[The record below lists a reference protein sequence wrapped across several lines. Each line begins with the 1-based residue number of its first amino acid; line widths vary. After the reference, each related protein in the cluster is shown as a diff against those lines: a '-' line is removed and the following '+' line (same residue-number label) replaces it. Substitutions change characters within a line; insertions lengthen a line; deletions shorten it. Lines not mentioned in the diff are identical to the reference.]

1 MWTPSFETLNDS
13 IRPWLS
19 LSVGSC
25 NVLGPLQ
32 LHFQTLHPNL
42 ETVHRLNKIRYSK
55 TGETIIIMM
64 RRVINIILITWM
76 IKDHCHD
83 HHNFKLLPKIGDD
96 HDDHLDCSLSA
107 ALVVEAD
114 EAKAFALVCS
124 SVNEHLMIVKI
135 IIMVIM
141 VVMSLT
147 KTLELMTFPNGKNI
161 CISSAS
167 PNSWE
172 NTKLSLN
179 HQTLVKI

>member
-1 MWTPSFETLNDS
+1 MWTLSFETLNHS

-83 HHNFKLLPKIGDD
+83 HHNFKLLPKIGEDD
-96 HDDHLDCSLSA
+96 DDDDDHLDCSLSA

-167 PNSWE
+167 PNSCE
-172 NTKLSLN
+172 
-179 HQTLVKI
+179 H

>member
-1 MWTPSFETLNDS
+1 
-13 IRPWLS
+13 
-19 LSVGSC
+19 
-25 NVLGPLQ
+25 
-32 LHFQTLHPNL
+32 
-42 ETVHRLNKIRYSK
+42 
-55 TGETIIIMM
+55 MM

-83 HHNFKLLPKIGDD
+83 HHNFKLLPKIGEDD
-96 HDDHLDCSLSA
+96 DDGDHLDCSLSA

-167 PNSWE
+167 PNSCE
-172 NTKLSLN
+172 
-179 HQTLVKI
+179 H

>member
-1 MWTPSFETLNDS
+1 MWTLSFETLNHS

-55 TGETIIIMM
+55 TGETSIIMM

-83 HHNFKLLPKIGDD
+83 HHNFKLLPKIGEDD
-96 HDDHLDCSLSA
+96 DDDDDDHLDRSLSA

-135 IIMVIM
+135 IIMMIM

-167 PNSWE
+167 PNSCG
-172 NTKLSLN
+172 
-179 HQTLVKI
+179 H

>member
-1 MWTPSFETLNDS
+1 MPLD
-13 IRPWLS
+13 ILS
-19 LSVGSC
+19 LSLVWPC

-32 LHFQTLHPNL
+32 LNFESLHPNL
-42 ETVHRLNKIRYSK
+42 ETIHRLNKIRFSK

-83 HHNFKLLPKIGDD
+83 HHNFKLLPKIGEDD
-96 HDDHLDCSLSA
+96 DDDDHLDCSLSA

-135 IIMVIM
+135 IIMMII

-167 PNSWE
+167 PNSCE
-172 NTKLSLN
+172 
-179 HQTLVKI
+179 H

>member
-1 MWTPSFETLNDS
+1 
-13 IRPWLS
+13 
-19 LSVGSC
+19 
-25 NVLGPLQ
+25 
-32 LHFQTLHPNL
+32 
-42 ETVHRLNKIRYSK
+42 
-55 TGETIIIMM
+55 MM

-83 HHNFKLLPKIGDD
+83 HHNFKLLPKIGEDD
-96 HDDHLDCSLSA
+96 DDDDDHLDCSLSA

-167 PNSWE
+167 PNSCE
-172 NTKLSLN
+172 
-179 HQTLVKI
+179 H

>member
-1 MWTPSFETLNDS
+1 MPLD
-13 IRPWLS
+13 ILS
-19 LSVGSC
+19 LSLVWPC

-32 LHFQTLHPNL
+32 LNFESLHPNL
-42 ETVHRLNKIRYSK
+42 ETIHRLNKIRYSK
-55 TGETIIIMM
+55 TGKTIIIMM

-76 IKDHCHD
+76 IKDHCHY

-96 HDDHLDCSLSA
+96 DDDHLDCSLSA

-124 SVNEHLMIVKI
+124 SVNEHLMII
-135 IIMVIM
+135 RIMIMMIM

-167 PNSWE
+167 PNSCE
-172 NTKLSLN
+172 
-179 HQTLVKI
+179 H